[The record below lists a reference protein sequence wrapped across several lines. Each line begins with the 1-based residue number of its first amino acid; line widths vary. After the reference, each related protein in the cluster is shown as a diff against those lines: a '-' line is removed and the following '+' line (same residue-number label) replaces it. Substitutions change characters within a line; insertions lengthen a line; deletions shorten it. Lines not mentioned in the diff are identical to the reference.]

1 MDVCKQTLWRF
12 GTPKEKNFFRRWG
25 ALVLTQEKKTWK
37 IPKFDRDTNVRP
49 VSFLETKLW

>member
-25 ALVLTQEKKTWK
+25 ALVLTQEKKT
-37 IPKFDRDTNVRP
+37 
-49 VSFLETKLW
+49 